1 MNMLS
6 GFSRESDYIH
16 IRLSEDARYFQVRLY
31 PRICLR
37 ISTPTPFNVLF
48 RQYAGLSL
56 LRPHFAPYAST
67 GLLTCSSIRCA
78 FRLLLRSRLTLN
90 RLTLFRNPQSSGG
103 RGSRPPYRYLYY
115 ERPAT
120 VEEIAAAV
128 GNDEAL
134 AAETY
139 LAARL
144 VCADLSRKEIV
155 FLSRLSQALKLDDQ
169 LVENL
174 EKQLDLA

>member
-1 MNMLS
+1 MLS

-31 PRICLR
+31 SRICLR
-37 ISTPTPFNVLF
+37 ISKPTPFNVLF

-78 FRLLLRSRLTLN
+78 FRLFLRSRLTLN

-103 RGSRPPYRYLYY
+103 RGSRPPYRYLYLHLLY
-115 ERPAT
+115 H
-120 VEEIAAAV
+120 
-128 GNDEAL
+128 AL
-134 AAETY
+134 
-139 LAARL
+139 
-144 VCADLSRKEIV
+144 
-155 FLSRLSQALKLDDQ
+155 QDQ
-169 LVENL
+169 LSSPFDAHGMLPYRYFYNYYPAPSASAL
-174 EKQLDLA
+174 YPIIIHARTLD

>member
-1 MNMLS
+1 MLS

-78 FRLLLRSRLTLN
+78 FRLFLRSRLTLN

-103 RGSRPPYRYLYY
+103 RGSHPPYRYLYLHLLFHKLQRRSSRRIRRRWNAPLPILLIY
-115 ERPAT
+115 
-120 VEEIAAAV
+120 IAIP
-128 GNDEAL
+128 
-134 AAETY
+134 
-139 LAARL
+139 RL
-144 VCADLSRKEIV
+144 RCLPYTRLLSTPGPSTSELLRT
-155 FLSRLSQALKLDDQ
+155 L
-169 LVENL
+169 
-174 EKQLDLA
+174 

>member
-1 MNMLS
+1 MYRKASCGSLERLNTLYLTTCVRLWYGCRMNMLS

-16 IRLSEDARYFQVRLY
+16 IRLSEDAQYFQVRLY
-31 PRICLR
+31 SRICLR

-78 FRLLLRSRLTLN
+78 FWLFLRSRLTLN

-103 RGSRPPYRYLYY
+103 RGSRPPYRYLYLHLLFH
-115 ERPAT
+115 T
-120 VEEIAAAV
+120 
-128 GNDEAL
+128 L
-134 AAETY
+134 
-139 LAARL
+139 
-144 VCADLSRKEIV
+144 
-155 FLSRLSQALKLDDQ
+155 Q
-169 LVENL
+169 
-174 EKQLDLA
+174 